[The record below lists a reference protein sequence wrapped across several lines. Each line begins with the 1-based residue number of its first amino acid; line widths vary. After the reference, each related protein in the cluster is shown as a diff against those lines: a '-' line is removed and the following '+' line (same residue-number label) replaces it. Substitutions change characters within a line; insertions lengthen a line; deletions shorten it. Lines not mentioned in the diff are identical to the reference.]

1 MCVSQ
6 PRGCNSLWLPPRPLA
21 GGTVGLA
28 GLSKALERLGS
39 SARLR
44 RWQWAHLHVRL
55 ERRSRKLLAERP
67 SAPKTGTESWCVFT
81 GSRDS
86 STKGS
91 GLKREATDIYASL
104 FARCSPFPYNALL
117 AGGGVHCT
125 VKTMLQHCQVYLS
138 SLRLFLTLESASI
151 TDSLMVF
158 KQQMHHISQTTCTEC

>member
-1 MCVSQ
+1 MYTNTCVWLRVGLHLRGCDMCVSQ

-67 SAPKTGTESWCVFT
+67 SAPKTGAESWCVFT

-86 STKGS
+86 SEKGS

-117 AGGGVHCT
+117 AGWGGGCCSTARSTFPHWG
-125 VKTMLQHCQVYLS
+125 YS
-138 SLRLFLTLESASI
+138 
-151 TDSLMVF
+151 
-158 KQQMHHISQTTCTEC
+158 

>member
-1 MCVSQ
+1 M
-6 PRGCNSLWLPPRPLA
+6 
-21 GGTVGLA
+21 GLA

-55 ERRSRKLLAERP
+55 ERRSRKVLAERP

-117 AGGGVHCT
+117 AGGGGA
-125 VKTMLQHCQVYLS
+125 LHCQNDAAALPG
-138 SLRLFLTLESASI
+138 LPFLTEVILNS
-151 TDSLMVF
+151 
-158 KQQMHHISQTTCTEC
+158 